1 MVALLDM
8 IVMKEVDDRGESPL
22 NLSKNGPSERLEKS
36 LNSPPSEETELERVE
51 RLGRERPA
59 QFQSVWAEGLFVYSI
74 LASQFM
80 AVSLGET
87 LPSWSFFC

>member
-1 MVALLDM
+1 MVDLLDT
-8 IVMKEVDDRGESPL
+8 IVMKAVDDREESPL
-22 NLSKNGPSERLEKS
+22 KLSKNGPSERPDKS
-36 LNSPPSEETELERVE
+36 LASPPSEETELERVE

-80 AVSLGET
+80 AVGLGET
-87 LPSWSFFC
+87 LPSWSLFC

>member
-1 MVALLDM
+1 MVDLLDM
-8 IVMKEVDDRGESPL
+8 IVMKEVEDREESPL
-22 NLSKNGPSERLEKS
+22 NLSKNGPSKRLEK
-36 LNSPPSEETELERVE
+36 LLASPPSEETELERVE

-59 QFQSVWAEGLFVYSI
+59 QFQSFWAEGLFIYSI

-87 LPSWSFFC
+87 LPRWLFFC